1 MSRTAR
7 KWAATVPGLLLF
19 AFLALFLRNTDLTSP
34 TRLLPRCSFQVLTG
48 WHCPGCGNTRA
59 AHALLNGDPIGAIR
73 QNALFVTGFP
83 FLLFWAVRSWM
94 EWVYPHR
101 VRPLP
106 FRWRPGFTYTIVA
119 VVVVFGVLRNIPL
132 APFTWLA
139 PVPLPIKESPAS
151 EVRAGPVPDTPQPEG
166 R

>member
-7 KWAATVPGLLLF
+7 KWAATVPGLLL
-19 AFLALFLRNTDLTSP
+19 LASLAWFLRNSDLGSP
-34 TRLLPRCSFQVLTG
+34 SRLLPRCSFHVLTG

-59 AHALLNGDPIGAIR
+59 AHALLNGDPAGAIR

-101 VRPLP
+101 LLPLP
-106 FRWRPGFTYTIVA
+106 IRWRPGFTYTIV
-119 VVVVFGVLRNIPL
+119 VVVLIFGVLRNIPI
-132 APFTWLA
+132 APFTLLA
-139 PVPLPIKESPAS
+139 PVPFSNQGDPG
-151 EVRAGPVPDTPQPEG
+151 V
-166 R
+166 